1 MTPDAFGSSGEI
13 TRTFREG
20 EAPAEPGFVSELR
33 LGGSLALPGSRN
45 AGQPCSGELSSDIPM
60 TLRLLDD
67 LQNHART
74 RPQALA
80 VLSVNGREQR
90 LAYADLQHRV
100 TSLAGVVRARLP
112 LGSTIVICGPNRP
125 SYIADFLGILAA
137 GSTVFPLAADLT
149 ESELASAARRS
160 KAAAAIIARPAADS
174 LRSHF
179 HNATPLD
186 PADSTEL
193 LSAPT
198 WDSEISQGPALLL
211 QSSGTTAEPKI
222 ARRDGPSLDTVSR
235 AMVQACHF
243 GPDDHVLAAVPLC
256 HSYGLEHG
264 LLAPIT
270 AGSCVHVCEKFDL
283 APVLAQLR
291 YGGITMLPGVP
302 FMFDMLARAQG
313 ASFPALRRAYSA
325 GGPLPVS
332 TYDAFLG
339 RFGLRIGQVYGAT
352 EIGSVTFNDPDSPL
366 FAPAAVGAAMEG
378 VDIRILSTSEPRI
391 DHPLPVGEEGHV
403 AILARSMMSG
413 YIDMTSSPLLG
424 GYYLTGDLGRLDA
437 QGVLTL
443 TGRLKLLID
452 VGGRKVNP
460 AEVEAVLRQH
470 PGVESCVVIP
480 IRVTETISRVKAI
493 VTRRDGAA
501 GLSADELRAFARQHL
516 SAHKVPRVIE
526 FRDALPVSASG
537 KVIRSQVENA

>member
-1 MTPDAFGSSGEI
+1 
-13 TRTFREG
+13 
-20 EAPAEPGFVSELR
+20 
-33 LGGSLALPGSRN
+33 
-45 AGQPCSGELSSDIPM
+45 M

-67 LQNHART
+67 LQHHART

-80 VLSVNGREQR
+80 ALSVNGPEQR
-90 LAYADLQHRV
+90 LTYADLQQRV
-100 TSLAGVVRARLP
+100 ASLEQLLRAQVSV
-112 LGSTIVICGPNRP
+112 GSTILLCGPNRP

-137 GSTVFPLAADLT
+137 DCTVFPLAADLT
-149 ESELASAARRS
+149 ESELASAGRRS
-160 KAAAAIIARPAADS
+160 KAAAIIARPAADS

-186 PADSTEL
+186 VADATEL
-193 LSAPT
+193 LTAPI
-198 WDSEISQGPALLL
+198 WDSESSQGPALLL

-222 ARRDGPSLDTVSR
+222 ARRDGPSLDAVSS
-235 AMVQACHF
+235 AMVRACHF
-243 GPDDHVLAAVPLC
+243 GPNDHVLAAVPLC

-264 LLAPIT
+264 LLAPIS
-270 AGSCVHVCEKFDL
+270 AGSCVHICHKFDL
-283 APVLAQLR
+283 TPVLSELR
-291 YGGITMLPGVP
+291 DGGITTLPGVP

-313 ASFPALRRAYSA
+313 ASFPTLRRAYSA
-325 GGPLPVS
+325 GGPLPAA
-332 TYDAFLG
+332 TYEAFLG
-339 RFGLRIGQVYGAT
+339 RSGLRIGQVYGAT

-366 FAPAAVGAAMEG
+366 FAPAAVGVAMEG
-378 VDIRILSTSEPRI
+378 VDIRILSTGEPRF
-391 DHPLPVGEEGHV
+391 DRPLPAGEEGQV

-413 YIDMTSSPLLG
+413 YIDATSSPLLG

-480 IRVTETISRVKAI
+480 LRLTETISRVKAI
-493 VTRRDGAA
+493 VTRRDHAA
-501 GLSADELRAFARQHL
+501 DLSADELRAFARRHL